1 MAKDDGQ
8 PLQEGRFVRFV
19 STMGG
24 SSCSIGAL
32 VIAVISM
39 MAHVTNAYSNAAAAA
54 AAAEDRQLI
63 RMAIGAIVLIA
74 GVLGIRC
81 SSWMLGVLWYPLQ
94 LLWYPLQILVA
105 AVISLVAA
113 AWGAMVS
120 GRRCQDH
127 DQRAPIPEAA
137 SQDNPKE
144 VIRMYGEWMN
154 GMNEV
159 QEQLLD
165 FKLKEKLKKAENRMQ
180 IKALEDPGG
189 PDQAAGQP
197 PPAPPASQQPPA
209 SQRRT
214 PPEYVPLAPTDHPT
228 RGGLKL

>member
-1 MAKDDGQ
+1 MAKDDAQ
-8 PLQEGRFVRFV
+8 PPQEGRFV
-19 STMGG
+19 STMKG

-32 VIAVISM
+32 VIALISM
-39 MAHVTNAYSNAAAAA
+39 MAHVANSYSNAAAAA
-54 AAAEDRQLI
+54 AAAEDRQLL
-63 RMAIGAIVLIA
+63 RMSVGAIVLIA
-74 GVLGIRC
+74 GVLGIRS
-81 SSWMLGVLWYPLQ
+81 SSWMLGVLWYPLKV
-94 LLWYPLQILVA
+94 LWYLVA
-105 AVISLVAA
+105 AVISLVTA
-113 AWGAMVS
+113 AWRAMVS

-127 DQRAPIPEAA
+127 DQRAAIPEAA

-144 VIRMYGEWMN
+144 VIRMYGEWMK

-165 FKLKEKLKKAENRMQ
+165 FKLKEKMKKAENRMK
-180 IKALEDPGG
+180 IKLLEDP
-189 PDQAAGQP
+189 P
-197 PPAPPASQQPPA
+197 PEDPPPASQQPPA